1 MGIGGISFW
10 QLLIV
15 LGIVVLIFG
24 TKKFRNLGS
33 DLGGAIKG
41 FKSAM
46 NEGEK
51 EAEAENA
58 QTPAQKK
65 AENKDTIA
73 VTATKVNQEQER
85 K

>member
-51 EAEAENA
+51 EAEAEST
-58 QTPAQKK
+58 QTTAQKK
-65 AENKDTIA
+65 AEHKDTID